1 MAQANQVGKKKNN
14 NRLLWI
20 LGGVAIL
27 LLFVAYFTQKGKKTG
42 EKVYAEK
49 AAKRTILET
58 VSASGRIFPEKEIKI
73 SSDVS
78 GEVINVFI
86 KEGDSVRAGQLL
98 CRVNAQIYED
108 QVVRGQAGVNASK
121 AQYANAESNV
131 ESIRSRQLQVAA
143 QREQTQAQLEN
154 TRLAF
159 KRNDQLH
166 RDGVISDADFET
178 TQSQLRQTEA
188 SLKVIDAQIQSGTSD
203 VNSSQKSAE
212 AAAFNLKSSE
222 ASLKEL
228 KTSLSRTSIYAPADG
243 VVSKLNIEKGER
255 VVGTAQMS
263 GTEIMRI
270 ANLTAMEVQC
280 DVSENDILR
289 VAVGNEVD
297 IEVDAF
303 QGRKF
308 KGRVSE
314 IANTASNATTAS
326 GQANLTT
333 DQVTNFV
340 VKVRIE
346 AASYADLMRGG
357 RPPFRPGMSAS
368 IDIHTNSVNDAVAVP
383 IQCVTTRDADSELKK
398 AKAEENKGL
407 AETAKKTGL
416 SEVKEIVFVVSN
428 DTIRQ
433 VEVKTGIQD
442 NQFIQ
447 ITSGLKGD
455 EEIVAAPYSL
465 IARKLKSG
473 MKIQKVS
480 EKELYGSK
488 DKKGPSG
495 D

>member
-1 MAQANQVGKKKNN
+1 MAQLNKAVKKKS
-14 NRLLWI
+14 NRLVWI
-20 LGGVAIL
+20 LGGVIAL
-27 LLFVAYFTQKGKKTG
+27 LLAVAYFTQKNKKVG
-42 EKVYAEK
+42 EKVSVEK
-49 AAKRTILET
+49 ATKRTIMET

-78 GEVINVFI
+78 GEVTEVLV

-98 CRVNAQIYED
+98 VRVNAEIYKD
-108 QVVRGQAGVNASK
+108 QVTRGEAGVSVSK
-121 AQYANAESNV
+121 AQYANAMSNV
-131 ESIRSRQLQVAA
+131 EGVRSRQLQVSA
-143 QREQTQAQLEN
+143 QREQTQVQLEN
-154 TRLAF
+154 NRLAF

-166 RDGVISDADFET
+166 RDGVISDAEFET
-178 TQSQLRQTEA
+178 TQGQLRQTEA
-188 SLKVIDAQIQSGTSD
+188 SLKAIDAQIQSAMSD
-203 VNSSQKSAE
+203 VNSSQQTAQ
-212 AAAFNLKSSE
+212 AAQFQLKSSE

-228 KTSLSRTSIYAPADG
+228 RTNLNKTSIYAPASG

-263 GTEIMRI
+263 GTEIMRV
-270 ANLTAMEVQC
+270 ANLSAMEVQC

-303 QGRKF
+303 SGRKF

-314 IANTASNATTAS
+314 IANTASNATTAA
-326 GQANLTT
+326 GQPNLTT

-340 VKVRIE
+340 VKIRIE
-346 AASYADLMRGG
+346 AESYADLMRGG

-368 IDIHTNSVNDAVAVP
+368 IDIHTNTVNDAVSIP
-383 IQCVTTRDADSELKK
+383 IQSVTTRELDADLKK
-398 AKAEENKGL
+398 AKAEETKDL
-407 AETAKKTGL
+407 AQTAKKTGL
-416 SEVKEIVFVVSN
+416 EPIKELVFVISG
-428 DTIRQ
+428 DTVKQI
-433 VEVKTGIQD
+433 EVKTGIQ
-442 NQFIQ
+442 NTQFIQ

-455 EEIVAAPYSL
+455 EEVVSAPYNL

-488 DKKGPSG
+488 DKKKE

>member
-1 MAQANQVGKKKNN
+1 MAQLNNGLKKKS
-14 NRLLWI
+14 NRLKWI
-20 LGGVAIL
+20 LGGVIIL
-27 LLFVAYFTQKGKKTG
+27 LMAVAYFTQKNKKVG
-42 EKVYAEK
+42 DKVAVEK
-49 AAKRTILET
+49 ATKRTLMET

-78 GEVINVFI
+78 GEVTEVLV

-98 CRVNAQIYED
+98 VRVNAEIYKD
-108 QVVRGQAGVNASK
+108 QVTRGEAGVSVSK
-121 AQYANAESNV
+121 AQYANAMSNV
-131 ESIRSRQLQVAA
+131 EGTRSRQLQVAA

-154 TRLAF
+154 NRLAF

-166 RDGVISDADFET
+166 RDGVISDAEFET
-178 TQSQLRQTEA
+178 VQGQLRQTEA
-188 SLKVIDAQIQSGTSD
+188 SLKAIEAQIESAKSD
-203 VNSSQKSAE
+203 VNSSQQSAQ
-212 AAAFNLKSSE
+212 AAGFQLKSSE

-228 KTSLSRTSIYAPADG
+228 RTNLNKTSIYAPASG

-270 ANLTAMEVQC
+270 ANLSAMEVQC

-303 QGRKF
+303 SGRKF

-314 IANTASNATTAS
+314 IANTASNATTAT
-326 GQANLTT
+326 GQPNLTT

-340 VKVRIE
+340 VKIRIE
-346 AASYADLMRGG
+346 AESYADLMRGG

-368 IDIHTNSVNDAVAVP
+368 IYIHTNTVNDVVSIP
-383 IQCVTTRDADSELKK
+383 IQSVTTRELDADVKK
-398 AKAEENKGL
+398 AKAEENKDL
-407 AETAKKTGL
+407 AQNDKKTTL
-416 SEVKEIVFVVSN
+416 EPIKELVFVVSG
-428 DTIRQ
+428 DTVKQ
-433 VEVKTGIQD
+433 VEVKTGIQ
-442 NQFIQ
+442 NSQFIQ
-447 ITSGLKGD
+447 IVSGLKGD
-455 EEIVAAPYSL
+455 EEVVSAPYKL
-465 IARKLKSG
+465 ISRTLKSG

-488 DKKGPSG
+488 DKKKE

>member
-1 MAQANQVGKKKNN
+1 MAQLNTTVKKKRN
-14 NRLLWI
+14 NRLVWI
-20 LGGVAIL
+20 LGGVIVLLMAI
-27 LLFVAYFTQKGKKTG
+27 AYFTQKGKKVG
-42 EKVYAEK
+42 EKVAIEK
-49 AAKRTILET
+49 ATKRTIMET

-78 GEVINVFI
+78 GEVTEVLV

-98 CRVNAQIYED
+98 VRVNAEIYKD
-108 QVVRGQAGVNASK
+108 QVTRGEAGVSASK
-121 AQYANAESNV
+121 AQYANALSNV
-131 ESIRSRQLQVAA
+131 EGTKARQLQIAA

-154 TRLAF
+154 NRLAF

-166 RDGVISDADFET
+166 RDGVISDAEFET
-178 TQSQLRQTEA
+178 TQGQLRQTEA
-188 SLKVIDAQIQSGTSD
+188 GLKAVDAQIQSALSD
-203 VNSSQKSAE
+203 VNSSQKTAE
-212 AAAFNLKSSE
+212 ASQYQLRSSE

-228 KTSLSRTSIYAPADG
+228 RTNLNKTSIYAPASG

-270 ANLTAMEVQC
+270 ANLSAMEVQC

-289 VAVGNEVD
+289 VAIGNEVD

-303 QGRKF
+303 SGRKF

-326 GQANLTT
+326 GQVNLTT

-340 VKVRIE
+340 VKIRIE
-346 AASYADLMRGG
+346 AESYADLMRGG

-368 IDIHTNSVNDAVAVP
+368 IDIHTNIVNDAVSIP
-383 IQCVTTRDADSELKK
+383 IQSVTTRELDSELKK
-398 AKAEENKGL
+398 VKAEENKGL
-407 AETAKKTGL
+407 AENAKKTSIEPL
-416 SEVKEIVFVVSN
+416 KELVFVISG
-428 DTIRQ
+428 DTVKQ
-433 VEVKTGIQD
+433 VEVKTGIQ
-442 NQFIQ
+442 NTQYIQ
-447 ITSGLKGD
+447 IISGLKGD
-455 EEIVAAPYSL
+455 EEVVAAPYAMISK
-465 IARKLKSG
+465 KLKSG

-488 DKKGPSG
+488 DKKK
-495 D
+495 DE

>member
-1 MAQANQVGKKKNN
+1 MAQLNKAGKKKS
-14 NRLLWI
+14 NRLVWI
-20 LGGVAIL
+20 LGGVIAL
-27 LLFVAYFTQKGKKTG
+27 LLAVAYFTQKNKKVG
-42 EKVYAEK
+42 DKVAVDK
-49 AAKRTILET
+49 ATKRTLMET

-78 GEVINVFI
+78 GEVTEVLV

-98 CRVNAQIYED
+98 VRVNAEIYKD
-108 QVVRGQAGVNASK
+108 QVTRGEAGVSVSK
-121 AQYANAESNV
+121 AQYANALSNV
-131 ESIRSRQLQVAA
+131 EGTRSRQLQVAA

-154 TRLAF
+154 NRLAF

-166 RDGVISDADFET
+166 RDGVISDAEFET
-178 TQSQLRQTEA
+178 TQGQLRQTEA
-188 SLKVIDAQIQSGTSD
+188 SLKAIEAQIESAKSD
-203 VNSSQKSAE
+203 VNSSQQTAQ
-212 AAAFNLKSSE
+212 AAGFQLKSSE

-228 KTSLSRTSIYAPADG
+228 RTNLNKTSIYAPASG
-243 VVSKLNIEKGER
+243 VVSKLNVEKGER

-263 GTEIMRI
+263 GTEIMRV
-270 ANLTAMEVQC
+270 ANLSAMEVQC

-303 QGRKF
+303 SGRKF

-314 IANTASNATTAS
+314 IANTASNAITAA
-326 GQANLTT
+326 GQPNLTT

-340 VKVRIE
+340 VKIRIE
-346 AASYADLMRGG
+346 AESYADLMRGG

-368 IDIHTNSVNDAVAVP
+368 IDIHTNTVNNAISIP
-383 IQCVTTRDADSELKK
+383 IQSVTTRELDTDLKK
-398 AKAEENKGL
+398 AKAEENKDL
-407 AETAKKTGL
+407 AQTAKKTGL
-416 SEVKEIVFVVSN
+416 EPIKELVFVVSG
-428 DTIRQ
+428 DTVKQI
-433 VEVKTGIQD
+433 EVKTGIQ
-442 NQFIQ
+442 NTQFIQ
-447 ITSGLKGD
+447 IISGLKGD
-455 EEIVAAPYSL
+455 EEVVSAPYNL

-488 DKKGPSG
+488 DKKKE